1 MLESVGLAAAKLR
14 IEGVALRFVPKT
26 GAPVTALER
35 ISLDVRDKEF
45 SVIVGP
51 SGCGKT
57 SLLRLVAGLI
67 EPTEGAIWLDDA
79 RVTGPGR
86 DRGMVFQSYTL
97 FPWLSVQRNVE
108 FGLKLRGVP
117 PDERR
122 DIALRFIAQVGLDG
136 FESHYPKQLSGGM
149 MQRVALARA
158 LANDPSVLLMDEPFG
173 ALDSQTRSL
182 MQELLLEIWQ
192 QSSKTVLFIT
202 HDIDESILLGDRVH
216 VMTARPGRIKEMVE
230 VDLPRPRTVDM
241 LTSEAFMTL
250 KRRIMHSIHEEAVRS
265 FAVEEGGR

>member
-1 MLESVGLAAAKLR
+1 M
-14 IEGVALRFVPKT
+14 PKT
-26 GAPVTALER
+26 GAPVTALEN
-35 ISLDVRDKEF
+35 ISLDVRDQEF

-57 SLLRLVAGLI
+57 SLLRLVAGLL
-67 EPTEGAIWLDDA
+67 EPTEGAIWLDDR

-97 FPWLSVQRNVE
+97 FPWLTVQRNVE
-108 FGLKLRGVP
+108 FGLKLRGIP
-117 PDERR
+117 PDERH
-122 DIALRFIAQVGLDG
+122 DIARRFLAQVGLDG
-136 FESHYPKQLSGGM
+136 FERHYPRQLSGGM

-158 LANDPSVLLMDEPFG
+158 LANDPAVLLMDEPFG

-182 MQELLLEIWQ
+182 MQELLLDIWQ

-202 HDIDESILLGDRVH
+202 HDIDKSILLGDRVY

-230 VDLPRPRTVDM
+230 IDLPRPRTW
-241 LTSEAFMTL
+241 TC
-250 KRRIMHSIHEEAVRS
+250 
-265 FAVEEGGR
+265 

>member
-1 MLESVGLAAAKLR
+1 MLETRSRLSTAKLR
-14 IEGVALRFVPKT
+14 IDNVALRFAPKT
-26 GAPVTALER
+26 GAPVTALEN
-35 ISLDVRDKEF
+35 ISLDVRDQEF

-79 RVTGPGR
+79 RVAGPGR

-97 FPWLSVQRNVE
+97 FPWLTVRKNVE
-108 FGLKLRGVP
+108 FGLKIRGIP
-117 PDERR
+117 PAERAQ
-122 DIALRFIAQVGLDG
+122 IARRFLAQVGLDG
-136 FESHYPKQLSGGM
+136 FDRHYPRQLSGGM

-158 LANDPSVLLMDEPFG
+158 LANDPALLLMDEPFG

-192 QSSKTVLFIT
+192 QSNKTVLFIT
-202 HDIDESILLGDRVH
+202 HDIDELILLGDRVY
-216 VMTARPGRIKEMVE
+216 VMTARPGRIKELVE
-230 VDLPRPRTVDM
+230 IALPRPRTVDV
-241 LTSEAFMTL
+241 LTSGAFIEL
-250 KRRIMHSIHEEAVRS
+250 KRYIMHSIHSEAVRS
-265 FAVEEGGR
+265 FDPGSGG